1 MNPRKTTSPK
11 AAVLAVAIGALVL
24 ASLACTININLPSTD
39 VKTGPTVTDPIE
51 VPLPDDPQVVT
62 AVEINFGG
70 GRLLLA
76 PGATD
81 ALVSGEAEYNVSDLK
96 PEVLISEDKVL
107 IRQGD
112 LEFTGIPD
120 FRGNIRNTWTL
131 AFADAPIDLTIKTGA
146 YEGEMEFGGLALNS
160 LSIADGAAKNTVT
173 FSEPNLA
180 EMEEL
185 RYDTGASQVS
195 LTGLGNANF
204 SRMLF
209 RSGAGDYTLDFSG
222 ELARDADVE
231 VRSGLSNVK
240 IIVPPGTAARLSI
253 EGGLTNVDPSGEWR
267 SSGSV
272 YTLEGGGPTLTITV
286 EMGAGNLELRTR

>member
-1 MNPRKTTSPK
+1 MSSKNTNPAKTT
-11 AAVLAVAIGALVL
+11 AVAAAIAALLL

-51 VPLPDDPQVVT
+51 VPLPDDPQAVT
-62 AVEINFGG
+62 PVEINFGG
-70 GRLLLA
+70 GRLLLS

-81 ALVSGEAEYNVSDLK
+81 ALVSGEAEYNVPDFK

-112 LEFTGIPD
+112 LEINGIPNFWGD
-120 FRGNIRNTWTL
+120 IKNTWTL
-131 AFADAPIDLTIKTGA
+131 AFGDAPIDLTIKTGA
-146 YEGEMEFGGLALNS
+146 YEGEMELGGLALNS
-160 LSIADGAAKNTVT
+160 LSIADGAAKNTLT
-173 FSEPNLA
+173 FSDPNQV
-180 EMEEL
+180 EMEAL

-195 LTGLGNANF
+195 LTRLGNANF
-204 SRMLF
+204 SQMSF

-222 ELARDADVE
+222 ELQRDADVE
-231 VRSGLSNVK
+231 VRSGLSNIK
-240 IIVPPGTAARLSI
+240 IIVPPGTAARLTV
-253 EGGLTNVDPSGEWR
+253 EGGLNNVDPSGEWR

-272 YTLEGGGPTLTITV
+272 YTLEGAGPTLTITV